1 MNIIYNLAFLLLFQF
16 PFAGNEALESSQSY
30 PLPDSQQEQKRDKAG
45 AANIVFKSTD
55 GGQTWQ
61 DISEGLP
68 ENLHRDDLQRDG
80 FFANDGGLYLRAGNG
95 IYQSKPNSTTP
106 FWKKEIFPD
115 KLGSIAPGKSGI
127 FAYNYEGQI
136 LQKING

>member
-16 PFAGNEALESSQSY
+16 LSCDQALEFPQSS
-30 PLPDSQQEQKRDKAG
+30 PLPDSQQKQKRDKAG

-68 ENLHRDDLQRDG
+68 EPVKDHYGVRQR
-80 FFANDGGLYLRAGNG
+80 
-95 IYQSKPNSTTP
+95 
-106 FWKKEIFPD
+106 
-115 KLGSIAPGKSGI
+115 
-127 FAYNYEGQI
+127 
-136 LQKING
+136 